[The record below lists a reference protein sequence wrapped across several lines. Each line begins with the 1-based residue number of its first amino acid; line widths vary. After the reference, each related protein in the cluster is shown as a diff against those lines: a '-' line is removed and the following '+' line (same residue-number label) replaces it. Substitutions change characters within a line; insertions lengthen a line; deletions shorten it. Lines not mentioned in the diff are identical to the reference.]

1 MRPKTSGRHLPPRM
15 LKRTKKLKS
24 GMVWVGYYY
33 NGRNEDGHRVEI
45 PLGTDLN
52 EAKRKW
58 AELDCKPAPVE
69 TGLMQHIF
77 DRYLRDI
84 VPAKAPRT
92 QKDNRDAIKQL
103 RTVFDTAPIDA
114 ITPQHI
120 AQYRDKRSAKVRA
133 NREIT
138 LLSHI
143 FNMAREW
150 GYTAKD
156 NPARGI
162 RKNKEQ
168 PRDFYAD
175 DAVWDAVY
183 KQGTDVLK
191 NAMDIAYLTG
201 QRPADVVK
209 IRLTDIRDDAL
220 EIQQNKTSKRL
231 RILLNYEDG
240 TRSELGKVIDRIIAA
255 SGKVISMHLL
265 VNTRGEPLTQSA
277 LRHHFDHARTEAATN
292 ATEMATRESLAL
304 AERIRKFQFR
314 DARPKAA
321 SEIGNLAEASKLLGH
336 TEQEITKKVYRRVGE
351 TVKPTK

>member
-1 MRPKTSGRHLPPRM
+1 MRPKSSGRHLPPRM
-15 LKRTKKLKS
+15 LQRTKWLKS
-24 GMVWVGYYY
+24 GALWVGYYY
-33 NGRNEDGHRVEI
+33 NGRDENGKRVEI
-45 PLGTDLN
+45 PLGSDIN

-58 AELDCKPAPVE
+58 AALDCKPTPVE
-69 TGLMQHIF
+69 TGLMKHIF
-77 DRYLRDI
+77 DRYLREI
-84 VPAKAPRT
+84 VPTKAPRT
-92 QKDNRDAIKQL
+92 QKDNQGAIQQL
-103 RTVFDTAPIDA
+103 RAAFDSAPVDA

-175 DAVWDAVY
+175 DAVWNSVY
-183 KQGTDVLK
+183 QQASAVLK
-191 NAMDIAYLTG
+191 NAMDVAYLTG

-209 IRLTDIRDDAL
+209 IRLTDIREDAL
-220 EIQQNKTSKRL
+220 EIRQNKTSKRL
-231 RILLNYEDG
+231 RILLNHENG
-240 TRSELGKVIDRIIAA
+240 TRSELGKVIDRIISS
-255 SGKVISMHLL
+255 SGKVVSMHLL
-265 VNTRGEPLTQSA
+265 VNTRGEPLTQWA
-277 LRHHFDHARTEAATN
+277 LRHHFDHARTEAAKL
-292 ATEMATRESLAL
+292 AAQADTRDGHVLSD
-304 AERIRKFQFR
+304 RIRKFQFR

-321 SEIGNLAEASKLLGH
+321 SEIGDLAAASKLLGH
-336 TEQEITKKVYRRVGE
+336 TEQEITKKVYRRIGE

>member
-1 MRPKTSGRHLPPRM
+1 MRPKSSGRHLPPRM
-15 LKRTKKLKS
+15 LQRTKKLKS
-24 GMVWVGYYY
+24 GALWVGYYY
-33 NGRNEDGHRVEI
+33 NGRDENGERIEI
-45 PLGTDLN
+45 PLGSDIN
-52 EAKRKW
+52 EAKRRW
-58 AELDCKPAPVE
+58 AELDCKPTPVE
-69 TGLMQHIF
+69 TGLMKHIF

-84 VPAKAPRT
+84 VPTKAPRT
-92 QKDNRDAIKQL
+92 QKDNQGAISQL
-103 RTVFDTAPIDA
+103 RATFDSAPVDA

-175 DAVWDAVY
+175 DAVWTAVY
-183 KQGTDVLK
+183 KQASDVLK

-201 QRPADVVK
+201 QRPGDVVK
-209 IRLTDIRDDAL
+209 IKLTDIRQDAL
-220 EIQQNKTSKRL
+220 EIRQNKTSKRL

-240 TRSELGKVIDRIIAA
+240 TRSELGKVIDRIISE
-255 SGKVISMHLL
+255 SGKVVNMHLL
-265 VNTRGEPLTQSA
+265 VNTRGESLTQWA
-277 LRHHFDHARTEAATN
+277 LRHHFDHARAEAAKT
-292 ATEMATRESLAL
+292 ASEMETREGLAL
-304 AERIRKFQFR
+304 AERIRQFQFR

-321 SEIGNLAEASKLLGH
+321 SEISDLATASKLLGH
-336 TEQEITKKVYRRVGE
+336 TEQEITKKVYRRIGE